1 MSEKIPFISAGTE
14 DASVTFDCKKTSV
27 SACRKERRTEY
38 AVTEKNIRGICPL
51 QRDKSV
57 EEKLGLISAR
67 PNLNMGS
74 AELDENGLLLYRNQ
88 P

>member
-1 MSEKIPFISAGTE
+1 MI
-14 DASVTFDCKKTSV
+14 VKKQV
-27 SACRKERRTEY
+27 CLPVERREERNMPSP
-38 AVTEKNIRGICPL
+38 EKSIRGICPL